1 MADIVLVHGAWHGP
15 WCWGYVE
22 GALKSRGHKVV
33 SLALPGH
40 EAAGHRD
47 RIWNTIGQYVEAL
60 RGAVDA
66 CMNPPI
72 LVGHSMGGYV
82 VQRYLESADVEAAV
96 LVASVPANGALG
108 ANLRTL
114 RHHPYRTVKAMLT
127 ANYIGLVD
135 DPDLVQDLFFT
146 PDTPGVVVDAVVERL
161 QNESARAINT
171 MVVRPPRTERVT
183 TPVHV
188 VAAEH
193 DAIFTL
199 DEQRALAAAYRT
211 QAVVI
216 EGGHDLML
224 DTSWPQLAA
233 FLAGVADGSIV
244 PAEPEPEPET
254 AAAEDE
260 EEAEDAAAESD
271 EREDEVDDR
280 APIPSA
286 GLDDGADGDEVMPAG
301 DDEEE

>member
-40 EAAGHRD
+40 EVAGHRD

-82 VQRYLESADVEAAV
+82 VQRYLESADVHAAV

-114 RHHPYRTVKAMLT
+114 RHHPHRTIKAMLT
-127 ANYIGLVD
+127 ANFIGLVD
-135 DPDLVQDLFFT
+135 DSDLVQDLFFT
-146 PDTPGVVVDAVVERL
+146 PDTPGVVVDAVVDRL
-161 QNESARAINT
+161 QNESIRAINT

-224 DTSWPQLAA
+224 DTSWPQLAE
-233 FLAGVADGSIV
+233 FLAGVAGGSIV
-244 PAEPEPEPET
+244 PPEPEPVPS
-254 AAAEDE
+254 AADE
-260 EEAEDAAAESD
+260 QA
-271 EREDEVDDR
+271 EVDDR
-280 APIPSA
+280 APIPSS
-286 GLDDGADGDEVMPAG
+286 GLDDGADGDEVTPAG
-301 DDEEE
+301 GDEEE

>member
-1 MADIVLVHGAWHGP
+1 M
-15 WCWGYVE
+15 
-22 GALKSRGHKVV
+22 
-33 SLALPGH
+33 
-40 EAAGHRD
+40 
-47 RIWNTIGQYVEAL
+47 
-60 RGAVDA
+60 
-66 CMNPPI
+66 
-72 LVGHSMGGYV
+72 
-82 VQRYLESADVEAAV
+82 

-211 QAVVI
+211 QVVVI

-224 DTSWPQLAA
+224 DTSWPQLAE

-244 PAEPEPEPET
+244 PAEPEP

-260 EEAEDAAAESD
+260 EEDEDAAAESD